1 MEMIF
6 LKILEGGNIK
16 LKERKLVLGKVLD
29 LFLVACIIKKIYVH
43 SSGTVYVQVCLQ
55 ANTQEVSRCL

>member
-6 LKILEGGNIK
+6 LKILEGRNNK

-29 LFLVACIIKKIYVH
+29 LFLVVCIIKKIYVYL
-43 SSGTVYVQVCLQ
+43 SGIVYV
-55 ANTQEVSRCL
+55 